1 LQEQEDSMAEA
12 DDLQDAQQRIS
23 DLEAEVQRLQR
34 RVDDERTLEDLRVR
48 LAQVGAAGALSA
60 PTEHRELLEQ
70 LVQTAMH
77 VLDARAGS
85 LYLIDEERNE
95 LIFEVAQGERATS
108 LVGQRLPLGQGL
120 AGFVAAT
127 GQSIAVADV
136 QKDPRWGRHVA
147 EAVGYQP
154 RSMLAMP
161 LMLRD
166 RVTGVLQLLDRSGG
180 EAFTAGDMATLSL
193 FAQQAAVAI
202 ALSRNLS
209 SLSTLLV
216 SLLSSK
222 DQGDQED
229 TLAQRAATLAAGA
242 EESAEYRDTM
252 ELAALLGQIAR
263 RGDSARRLALGVARE
278 ITQYLQSQPRYG

>member
-1 LQEQEDSMAEA
+1 MAEA
-12 DDLQDAQQRIS
+12 DDLQGARQRIA
-23 DLEAEVQRLQR
+23 DLEADVQRLQR
-34 RVDDERTLEDLRVR
+34 RVDDERTLEDLRAR

-70 LVQTAMH
+70 IVQTAMH

-85 LYLIDEERNE
+85 LYLIDEDRNE
-95 LIFEVAQGERATS
+95 LIFEVAQGERATT

-180 EAFTAGDMATLSL
+180 EAFSAGDMATLSL

-202 ALSRNLS
+202 ALSRTMR

-216 SLLSSK
+216 SLLSST
-222 DQGDQED
+222 DDGDA
-229 TLAQRAATLAAGA
+229 LAQRAATLAAGA

-252 ELAALLGQIAR
+252 ELAALLSQIAR
-263 RGDSARRLALGVARE
+263 RGDSGRRLALGVARE
-278 ITQYLQSQPRYG
+278 ISQYLQSQPRYG

>member
-1 LQEQEDSMAEA
+1 MAEA
-12 DDLQDAQQRIS
+12 DDLQGARQRIA

-34 RVDDERTLEDLRVR
+34 RVDDERTLDDLRAR

-85 LYLIDEERNE
+85 LYLIDEARNE

-180 EAFTAGDMATLSL
+180 EAFNAADMATLSL

-216 SLLSSK
+216 SLLSSTGQ
-222 DQGDQED
+222 DDD
-229 TLAQRAATLAAGA
+229 LAQRAASLAANA

>member
-1 LQEQEDSMAEA
+1 MAEA
-12 DDLQDAQQRIS
+12 EDLQGARQRIA

-34 RVDDERTLEDLRVR
+34 RVDDERTLDDLRAR

-85 LYLIDEERNE
+85 LYLIDEARNE

-180 EAFTAGDMATLSL
+180 EAFNAADMATLSL

-216 SLLSSK
+216 SLLSSTGQ
-222 DQGDQED
+222 DDD
-229 TLAQRAATLAAGA
+229 LAQRAASLAANA